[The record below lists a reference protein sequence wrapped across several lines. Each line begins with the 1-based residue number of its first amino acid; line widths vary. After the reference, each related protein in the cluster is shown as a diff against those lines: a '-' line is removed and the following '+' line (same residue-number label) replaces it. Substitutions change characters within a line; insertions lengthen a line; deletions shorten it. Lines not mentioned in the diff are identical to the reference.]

1 MGSNS
6 EVNGGAKMTFVDF
19 RQIPGV
25 QTYPSVR
32 TNDVRGSFINF
43 LSKPSD
49 EDSKFF
55 NIENI
60 AISVNELL
68 GTVRGIHIQK
78 QPFVQEKLIRCIKG
92 SIFDIIVDLR
102 KNSPT
107 YLAWG
112 SLHLSDQDEYALYLP
127 EGVAHGYQTLEND
140 TILMYGLTSTYN
152 SEAAIHISPTDKD
165 LGIPWPLAFSAISPA
180 DSKGL
185 KIQEAIRDSNW

>member
-1 MGSNS
+1 
-6 EVNGGAKMTFVDF
+6 MTFVDF